1 MKPLTH
7 TRTQLRQFLLL
18 VVFSCVVCLAA
29 ASADTLSDAQKIKAA
44 DWHPRKIAPGIVLK
58 QAHFDDL
65 FGAPQSIS
73 VVEVDLSRKK
83 LILGI
88 AADPQWRIAT
98 GEFARQHDAIAA
110 INGTFFDVKNGGSVM
125 LVKSEGKVINTTR
138 VRSERGGGA
147 ITFDGNHAS
156 IVAADP
162 QDAHWDEH
170 LSAPNV
176 MVSGPVLM
184 LDGKPFELSQK
195 AFNRL
200 SHPRSAV
207 AITRD
212 CKLLLVAV
220 DGRNKQAGGMSLFS
234 LTTLLQNLNAC
245 SALNLDGGGST
256 ALYVK
261 GQTKSGIVNYPSDN
275 RKFDHFGERRVAN
288 AIWIGRK

>member
-1 MKPLTH
+1 MKPTSHIRNYLK
-7 TRTQLRQFLLL
+7 LL
-18 VVFSCVVCLAA
+18 VFLAVFSGVFG
-29 ASADTLSDAQKIKAA
+29 ASIMRADALSDAQKIKYAN
-44 DWHPRKIAPGIVLK
+44 WHPQKIAPGIVFK
-58 QAHFDDL
+58 QAHFEDL

-73 VVEVDLSRKK
+73 VVEVDLNRKK
-83 LILGI
+83 TILGI
-88 AADPQWRIAT
+88 AADPQRRIAT
-98 GEFARQHDAIAA
+98 SEFARQKDAIVAL
-110 INGTFFDVKNGGSVM
+110 NGTFFDMKNGGSVM
-125 LVKSEGKVINTTR
+125 FVKSADQVINTTK

-147 ITFDGNHAS
+147 ITFDGNHAT

-162 QDAHWDEH
+162 QDDKWEEH
-170 LSAPNV
+170 LSAPEV

-184 LDGKPFELSQK
+184 LDGKAVELSQK

-212 CKLLLVAV
+212 CKLLLIAV

-234 LTTLLQNLNAC
+234 LTSLLENLNAC

-261 GQTKSGIVNYPSDN
+261 GQTETGIVSYPSDN
-275 RKFDHFGERRVAN
+275 GKFDHAGERRVAN
-288 AIWIGRK
+288 VIWIGRK